1 MKAILIGANGQL
13 GRALER
19 TLNASF
25 ELEAISR
32 NECDLSDSASL
43 VRLLER
49 TRPDL
54 IVNAA
59 AYTDVDGAEMDRET
73 AFAVN
78 AVAPSTLADWAAHS
92 GCALV
97 HYSTEY
103 VYSGEGDQPW
113 REEDGK
119 APINVYGESKLAGD
133 QAVLASGAA
142 ALVLRT
148 SWLYGARGRDF
159 VAAILRQ
166 SRESEELRV
175 VCDQMGAPTP
185 SALLAEITGEILKRS
200 RGDVAGLLRIHGGC
214 VNATAAGVTSRY
226 GFAEAIVEEARAL
239 GCALTVRRI
248 MPVTSGEY
256 PRKAKRPLNSR
267 LSLARLAAAFGIRPP
282 DWRHSLRSSLKTRLC
297 CLGERLND

>member
-1 MKAILIGANGQL
+1 VKALLTGAEGQL
-13 GRALER
+13 GRALEHILE
-19 TLNASF
+19 TSF
-25 ELEAISR
+25 ELKAVSR

-59 AYTDVDGAEMDRET
+59 AYTDVDGAEMDRAA

-78 AVAPSTLADWAAHS
+78 AAAPAILADWATRN
-92 GCALV
+92 GCALI

-103 VYSGEGDQPW
+103 VYSGTGEEPW
-113 REEDGK
+113 REEDPGG
-119 APINVYGESKLAGD
+119 PINVYGESKLAGD

-185 SALLAEITGEILKRS
+185 AALLAEITGEILKRS

-214 VNATAAGVTSRY
+214 VNATAEGVTSRY

-282 DWRHSLRSSLKTRLC
+282 DWRHSLRSSLKTRLS
-297 CLGERLND
+297 CLDERLNN